1 MPASHN
7 RFSNSHPR
15 RRPRWRQA
23 ATGAALCALALLLI
37 PTAATGQAT
46 GSVAGTV
53 GSPGDAGISLAVAR
67 LDELSLSAPV
77 AADGT
82 FRFDSVPPGTYLL
95 VVDIPSVGRTSQSI
109 TVEAGR
115 ETTVELE
122 HDHVTHFDEI
132 VVTASGDLR
141 NESELPNAISVLGGA
156 DLQLRTG
163 ATLGETLAGEPGL
176 SSSAFVPGAARP
188 VIRGLSSARVRVLNG
203 GMGTGDVSVESADH
217 AITSDPLLADQ
228 IEVLRGPAT
237 LRYGSG
243 AIGGAVNVVDGRIPA
258 NRAPKAFGGRID
270 LIGGSATGE
279 RTGALQLNGGGGE
292 WAWHIGAVSRTA
304 DPYEIPG
311 YARLEEEH
319 DDHDDEGHEDEDHED
334 EDHEGEDHEDEDHDD
349 HGDEG
354 EHEEENSFGIVPNT
368 DLKTESG
375 RFGFTRF
382 FGDRGFLGVSFSGFS
397 TDYGIPPGAH
407 SHAHH
412 DHGGDDH
419 DEDEHHDEDDHHDE
433 EDDHHDE
440 EDDHHDE
447 EDDHH
452 DEDEHGHGEDE
463 HGHGEDEHEDEGEEN
478 IRLDMRQQR
487 IDLRSSVQL
496 LASAFERFDVQV
508 SGTDYEHVEFESG
521 HTGVLYTNELLET
534 RVEMFQRERG
544 ASRGSVG
551 VQYTNRDLA
560 AIGAE
565 AFIPPTHSDSWAAFT
580 SQEIRKG
587 SVRWQFGARFEQA
600 EHDPATGPAWSG
612 DGVSAS
618 AGMVW
623 TAGEA
628 WNLGL
633 SASRSVRL
641 PSPGELF
648 SDGAHIPTRTFD
660 IGDPDLDQ
668 EVGAGLDLTLR
679 KDEGIVQG
687 KLTFFRQDFQDFIY
701 HAFTGA
707 EMAGFPVVRY
717 SQADATMTG
726 AELHARIELAEWN
739 GHDLHMEIL
748 GDTVDAELDEGGN
761 LPRIPP
767 MSLGA
772 GLHYHGHDWRAAVEW
787 RWVDDQNDVA
797 QQETPTDG
805 YTMLNAHVGRRFTLK
820 NEIVDVLLRGRN
832 LTDEEARVHTSLL
845 KTFAP
850 LPGRDVTLSLRYWF

>member
-1 MPASHN
+1 MISTPAM
-7 RFSNSHPR
+7 FSNSPLR

-23 ATGAALCALALLLI
+23 VTAAALCALSLLLNP
-37 PTAATGQAT
+37 PTANGQAT
-46 GSVAGTV
+46 GSIAGTV
-53 GSPGDAGISLAVAR
+53 SSPGEAGISLAVAR
-67 LDELSLSAPV
+67 LDELSLSASV

-82 FRFDSVPPGTYLL
+82 FRFDAVPTGTYLL
-95 VVDIPSVGRTSQSI
+95 VVDIPSVGLTSEPV
-109 TVEAGR
+109 TVSAGQ

-122 HDHVTHFDEI
+122 YDHFTHFDEI
-132 VVTASGDLR
+132 VVTASGGLR

-156 DLQLRTG
+156 DLQLRMG
-163 ATLGETLAGEPGL
+163 STLGEALAGEPGL
-176 SSSAFVPGAARP
+176 SSTAFVPGAARP
-188 VIRGLSSARVRVLNG
+188 IIRGLSSARVRVLNG
-203 GMGTGDVSVESADH
+203 GMGTGDVSVESLDH
-217 AITSDPLLADQ
+217 AVTSDPLLAEQ

-258 NRAPKAFGGRID
+258 NRAAKTLAGRID
-270 LIGGSATGE
+270 LVGGSVAGE

-292 WAWHIGAVSRTA
+292 WAWHLGAVSRQT

-319 DDHDDEGHEDEDHED
+319 DDHDDEDHD
-334 EDHEGEDHEDEDHDD
+334 DHEDEDHDD
-349 HGDEG
+349 HDDEDHDDHDDEDHDDHE

-368 DLKTESG
+368 DLMTESG

-382 FGDRGFLGVSFSGFS
+382 FGDRGFLGVSFSGFR

-412 DHGGDDH
+412 DHGDHDDH
-419 DEDEHHDEDDHHDE
+419 DDH
-433 EDDHHDE
+433 
-440 EDDHHDE
+440 
-447 EDDHH
+447 
-452 DEDEHGHGEDE
+452 G
-463 HGHGEDEHEDEGEEN
+463 HEDEDHDDHGHEDEDHDDHDDHGEEEEHHEDGD
-478 IRLDMRQQR
+478 IRLDMKQQR
-487 IDLRSSVQL
+487 VDLRSSVYL
-496 LASAFERFDVQV
+496 SGPAFERLEVQI

-521 HTGVLYTNELLET
+521 QTGVQYTNDLLET
-534 RVEMFQRERG
+534 RVELFRREEG
-544 ASRGSVG
+544 GSRGSFGFQHV
-551 VQYTNRDLA
+551 NRELA
-560 AIGAE
+560 AVGAE
-565 AFIPPTHSDSWAAFT
+565 AFIPPTQSNTWAVFT
-580 SQEIRKG
+580 SQEIERG
-587 SVRWQFGARFEQA
+587 SVRWQFGARVEQA
-600 EHDPATGPAWSG
+600 EHIPINEPEWAD
-612 DGVSAS
+612 DEGVSAS

-623 TAGEA
+623 TASEA

-633 SASRSVRL
+633 SATRSVRL

-648 SDGAHIPTRTFD
+648 SYGAHIPTRTFD

-679 KDEGIVQG
+679 KEEGVIQG
-687 KLTFFRQDFQDFIY
+687 KLTLFRQDFKDFIY
-701 HAFTGA
+701 HAFTGT
-707 EMAGFPVVRY
+707 ELAGFPVTIY
-717 SQADATMTG
+717 SQADATMSG
-726 AELHARIELAEWN
+726 AELHARIELADWN

-748 GDTVDAELDEGGN
+748 GDTVDAEFDEGGN

-767 MSLGA
+767 LRLGA

-797 QQETPTDG
+797 EQETPTDG

-820 NEIVDVLLRGRN
+820 NQIFDVLLRGRN

-850 LPGRDVTLSLRYWF
+850 LPGRDITLSARFWF

>member
-1 MPASHN
+1 MLATFTM
-7 RFSNSHPR
+7 FSNYRPR

-23 ATGAALCALALLLI
+23 VTAATLCALALLLN
-37 PTAATGQAT
+37 PTTANGQAT

-53 GSPGDAGISLAVAR
+53 RSPGEAGISLAVAR
-67 LDELSLSAPV
+67 LSDLSLSASV

-82 FRFDSVPPGTYLL
+82 FRFDAVPPGTYLL
-95 VVDIPSVGRTSQSI
+95 VVDIPSVGLTSQPV
-109 TVEAGR
+109 TVSAGR

-122 HDHVTHFDEI
+122 HDHFTHFDEI

-156 DLQLRTG
+156 DLQLRLG
-163 ATLGETLAGEPGL
+163 ATLGETLAAEPGL
-176 SSSAFVPGAARP
+176 SSTAFVPGAARP

-217 AITSDPLLADQ
+217 AVTSDPLLAEQ

-258 NRAPKAFGGRID
+258 NRAAKTFGGRID
-270 LIGGSATGE
+270 LVGGSVAGE

-292 WAWHIGAVSRTA
+292 WAWHIGAVSRNA

-311 YARLEEEH
+311 YARLEEDHEEH
-319 DDHDDEGHEDEDHED
+319 DDHDDEDDHED
-334 EDHEGEDHEDEDHDD
+334 EDDHGHEDEGHDDHEDHE
-349 HGDEG
+349 
-354 EHEEENSFGIVPNT
+354 EHEEENAFGIVPNT
-368 DLKTESG
+368 DLRTESG

-382 FGDRGFLGVSFSGFS
+382 FGDRGLLGVSFSGFS

-407 SHAHH
+407 SHAGH

-419 DEDEHHDEDDHHDE
+419 DEDEDRHD
-433 EDDHHDE
+433 
-440 EDDHHDE
+440 
-447 EDDHH
+447 
-452 DEDEHGHGEDE
+452 
-463 HGHGEDEHEDEGEEN
+463 EDEHEDEHGHEDEHDHGEEDDHHGEEEEHEDDEN
-478 IRLDMRQQR
+478 IRLDMKQQR
-487 IDLRSSVQL
+487 IDLRSSVYL
-496 LASAFERFDVQV
+496 PAPALEKLEVQV

-521 HTGVLYTNELLET
+521 HTGVLYTNDLFET
-534 RVEMFQRERG
+534 RVEMFQRERR

-551 VQYTNRDLA
+551 VQYENRDLA

-565 AFIPPTHSDSWAAFT
+565 AFIPPTHSNTWAAFT
-580 SQEIRKG
+580 SQEIERG
-587 SVRWQFGARFEQA
+587 SLRWQFGARFEQA
-600 EHDPATGPAWSG
+600 EHNPANGPAWSG

-623 TAGEA
+623 SAGEA

-633 SASRSVRL
+633 SASRSARL

-660 IGDPDLDQ
+660 IGDPDLGR

-679 KDEGIVQG
+679 KEEGILQG

-717 SQADATMTG
+717 SQADATMAG
-726 AELHARIELAEWN
+726 AELHARIELAKWN
-739 GHDLHMEIL
+739 GHDLHLEIL

-787 RWVDDQNDVA
+787 RRVDDQNDVA

-805 YTMLNAHVGRRFTLK
+805 YTMVNAHIGRRFTLK
-820 NEIVDVLLRGRN
+820 DEIVDVLLRGRN

-850 LPGRDVTLSLRYWF
+850 LPGRDITLSVRYWF